1 MSGKKQYQKL
11 YSLLLLLSLLIHVGG
26 YVAYRFSLEIVEPKL
41 VTPKTVTVQL
51 KDSNKPP
58 PPEDFD
64 EQASKPVEELS
75 KAESLEEQFK
85 EEEHAPV
92 DNGDSFASNNQT
104 DKAITEVVAGIGDSA
119 PSEPAEVLP
128 EASRPEETK
137 GIDELIPT
145 PDSSRVTEILPATDS
160 ELVSVGEPPAP
171 NQTNERLTTTSSAA
185 ASIPKRAENS
195 DPSLRTET
203 AGEAIPP
210 VTLADE
216 LAKLLGAS
224 VEQQLSDGSGFT
236 TEIRP
241 EPPNLDIP
249 SDFLDRNGNLELLG
263 EDDLRDKVVL
273 HPFSKKKNDELTL
286 ANKYLQ
292 RMNRQVRKHWSNP
305 YKGGRLY
312 AGIIRVEI
320 NIEGYLEDVWVYR
333 SSGLPYL
340 DESVISAIKAVK
352 RFEVPDDEIIVARY
366 YSRMSFHYTSIE
378 GETELMPFEKDIANK
393 EDS

>member
-1 MSGKKQYQKL
+1 VSGKKQYQKL

-64 EQASKPVEELS
+64 EQASKPVEEVS

-119 PSEPAEVLP
+119 PSEPAEILP
-128 EASRPEETK
+128 EANRPEQTK
-137 GIDELIPT
+137 GTKELT
-145 PDSSRVTEILPATDS
+145 PSPSSSRMTEIQPVTGS
-160 ELVSVGEPPAP
+160 ELVSAGEPPAQ
-171 NQTNERLTTTSSAA
+171 NQANERVTTTSSTA
-185 ASIPKRAENS
+185 ASIPRSDNS
-195 DPSLRTET
+195 TASLPTEI
-203 AGEAIPP
+203 AGEAIPAA
-210 VTLADE
+210 TLVDE
-216 LAKLLGAS
+216 LAKLLGAP

-236 TEIRP
+236 TKIQP

-263 EDDLRDKVVL
+263 EDALRDKVVL
-273 HPFSKKKNDELTL
+273 HPFSRKKNEELTL

-312 AGIIRVEI
+312 AGIIRVKI